1 MESILKWIYANEQMI
16 YILVLV
22 IFLGFI
28 ANENHILIEWMAY
41 FAIFL
46 STINVVGGFV
56 VTDRMLEMF
65 KKKKK

>member
-28 ANENHILIEWMAY
+28 VISRVPAVLHT
-41 FAIFL
+41 L
-46 STINVVGGFV
+46 SCDTWHYQCSRRLCGYRPDAGNV
-56 VTDRMLEMF
+56 
-65 KKKKK
+65 